1 MENLHK
7 TYTSSFYYVQK
18 MVGLAVTD
26 DFDTGQSQPAIEE
39 VKLAELAGSNS
50 QSGNKFNP
58 KKEKKNP

>member
-1 MENLHK
+1 
-7 TYTSSFYYVQK
+7 

-26 DFDTGQSQPAIEE
+26 DFDTGQSQPVIEE

-58 KKEKKNP
+58 KKEKKSIDH